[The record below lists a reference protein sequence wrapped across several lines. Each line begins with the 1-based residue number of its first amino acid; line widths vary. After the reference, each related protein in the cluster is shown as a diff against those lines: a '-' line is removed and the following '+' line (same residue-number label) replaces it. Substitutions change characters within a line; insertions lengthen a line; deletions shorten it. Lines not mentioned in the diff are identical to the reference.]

1 MFLKLFIKVCFKTRN
16 ILFATFL
23 AQQKNVLKDQ
33 ELKIDIWR
41 GEKAAR
47 PCCLVD
53 MVKRPRPFFLGN
65 VKRVCVC
72 VCVCVC
78 VWLVC

>member
-1 MFLKLFIKVCFKTRN
+1 M
-16 ILFATFL
+16 
-23 AQQKNVLKDQ
+23 LKDQ

-65 VKRVCVC
+65 IMRVCACVC
-72 VCVCVC
+72 VVGVLIWIPGKMLCKSK
-78 VWLVC
+78 LMSNE